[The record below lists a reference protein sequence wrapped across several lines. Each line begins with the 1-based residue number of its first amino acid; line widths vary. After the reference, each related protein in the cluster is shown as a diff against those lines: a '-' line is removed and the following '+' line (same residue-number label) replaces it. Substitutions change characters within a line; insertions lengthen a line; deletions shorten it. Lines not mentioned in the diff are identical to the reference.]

1 MVWFTQVRK
10 NSAVDGGVEGF
21 HPAIK
26 GLGEAGDLADIG
38 DGNSR
43 IPQLLCGRPGGD
55 DIYPV
60 SDQRLAEVNQ
70 PALVAHRHQCA
81 GWHNAVHG
89 CHGVLR

>member
-1 MVWFTQVRK
+1 M
-10 NSAVDGGVEGF
+10 AGGGF

-38 DGNSR
+38 DGNSC

-70 PALVAHRHQCA
+70 PRSCRSQTPVRGLA
-81 GWHNAVHG
+81 
-89 CHGVLR
+89 